1 MAKKQ
6 KEIKPMTSDE
16 VAELRGDRDDALGY
30 TREQFY
36 FEEEKSK
43 PVAKKRVR
51 KKKQK
56 PKRK

>member
-1 MAKKQ
+1 MSKKDIAKKPLTL
-6 KEIKPMTSDE
+6 EEASD
-16 VAELRGDRDDALGY
+16 LRADRDDALGY
-30 TREQFY
+30 TREQFD
-36 FEEEKSK
+36 FGDEKGK